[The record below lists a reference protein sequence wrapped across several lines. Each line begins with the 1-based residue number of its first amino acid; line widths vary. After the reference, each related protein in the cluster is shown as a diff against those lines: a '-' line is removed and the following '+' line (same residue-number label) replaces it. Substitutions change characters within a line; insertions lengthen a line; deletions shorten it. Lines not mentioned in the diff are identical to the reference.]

1 MAKQILKDYLSDID
15 RLKDAITEESEKLL
29 KVMDV
34 SSLLSLNTEQKKA
47 ELTELLMDFWEA
59 QDKKIESAIE
69 LGEDKADL
77 LIEAAK

>member
-1 MAKQILKDYLSDID
+1 MAKQILRDYLSDID

-29 KVMDV
+29 KVMDI
-34 SSLLSLNTEQKKA
+34 SALLSLNTEQKKA

-77 LIEAAK
+77 LINAAR

>member
-34 SSLLSLNTEQKKA
+34 SSLLSLDTEQKKA

-77 LIEAAK
+77 LINAAK

>member
-77 LIEAAK
+77 LINAAK

>member
-1 MAKQILKDYLSDID
+1 M
-15 RLKDAITEESEKLL
+15 LL
-29 KVMDV
+29 
-34 SSLLSLNTEQKKA
+34 QKKA

-77 LIEAAK
+77 LINAAK

>member
-15 RLKDAITEESEKLL
+15 RLKDAITEESERLL
-29 KVMDV
+29 NVMDV

-77 LIEAAK
+77 LINAAK

>member
-34 SSLLSLNTEQKKA
+34 SSLMSLNTEQKKA

-77 LIEAAK
+77 LIDAAK

>member
-34 SSLLSLNTEQKKA
+34 SSLLSLNTEEKKA

-77 LIEAAK
+77 LIDAAK

>member
-1 MAKQILKDYLSDID
+1 MAKQILRDYLSDID
-15 RLKDAITEESEKLL
+15 RLKDAITVDSEKLL
-29 KVMDV
+29 KAMDV

-77 LIEAAK
+77 LINAAK